1 MFYQLDNIDLNSYF
15 EKGRHDKKNH
25 WKIAVLLSIGTFLIG
40 ATKYKVEKD
49 VYVTYFIQDNSGLEP
64 NAINGVSIGR
74 ELKMNMERLEKS
86 EGGEYIYKS
95 KLKNLSYPFL
105 FTEKIE
111 DQPQTLVLILYD
123 DDNITKKTSAY
134 SVNIKLVTDVWKYSF
149 SKKDLTVLKG
159 AKQKMVTISQ
169 LEKSTELDSEMQ
181 KILAVTG
188 EFQMNKDHNK
198 RNSIIG
204 ISSDENQ
211 LGGITRFEKLDI
223 NQLDQLIRLKFADPR
238 DCQNNSPSIGDI
250 YKLMKK
256 WSSVK
261 AFGYAVSH
269 EREDYRVSLEGFF
282 CEGAISQELRNDFI
296 LISKGADELETQ
308 RTLYAWWD

>member
-1 MFYQLDNIDLNSYF
+1 MI
-15 EKGRHDKKNH
+15 KKIN
-25 WKIAVLLSIGTFLIG
+25 WKIAVLIGIGTFLIG

-49 VYVTYFIQDNSGLEP
+49 VYVTYLIENKSDLGP
-64 NAINGVSIGR
+64 KAIYGVSIGH
-74 ELKMNMERLEKS
+74 ELKINMELLKRNE
-86 EGGEYIYKS
+86 EGKYIYKA
-95 KLKNLSYPFL
+95 KVKKVRYPFL
-105 FTEKIE
+105 FTEKIVG
-111 DQPQTLVLILYD
+111 QPQTLVLLLYD
-123 DDNITKKTSAY
+123 DDDKTKNIFAY
-134 SVNIKLVTDVWKYSF
+134 SVNIKLINNIFNYSF
-149 SKKDLTVLKG
+149 SKKDLSFSKG
-159 AKQKMVTISQ
+159 ATHKMTTISQ
-169 LEKSTELDSEMQ
+169 LEKSPEIDTEMQ

-188 EFQMNKDHNK
+188 EFQMNKDHHK

-223 NQLDQLIRLKFADPR
+223 NQLDQLIRFKFADPR

-250 YKLMKK
+250 YKFMKK
-256 WSSVK
+256 WPSVK

-282 CEGAISQELRNDFI
+282 CEDAISQELRNDFI
-296 LISKGADELETQ
+296 KISKGADELETQ